1 MYTIDLN
8 ADLGESFGA
17 YNIGQDSELLQWIT
31 SANIA
36 CGLHAG
42 DPIVMERTVGLAQQR
57 GIAIG
62 AHPGFPDLQG
72 FGRRNMVLA
81 PMEVKAF
88 LLYQIGALAAFV
100 RSAGATL
107 HHVKP
112 HGALYTMAA
121 RDRNLARAIAEAVS
135 VFDPNLSLMALAGS
149 QMVEEGHALG
159 ISTIEEAFAD
169 RGYDKEGNLIP
180 RSQPGAIIRDPQVVA
195 IRAVQ
200 MIRSG
205 FVQAVTGE
213 QVPLSFQ
220 SLCIH
225 GDNPNACAIAQAV
238 HQAMVE
244 EGIVLQAV

>member
-1 MYTIDLN
+1 MHTIDLN

-42 DPIVMERTVGLAQQR
+42 DPIVMERTVGLARQR

-72 FGRRNMVLA
+72 FGRRNMALT
-81 PMEVKAF
+81 PGEVKVF

-135 VFDPNLSLMALAGS
+135 AFDPSLSLMALAGS
-149 QMVEEGHALG
+149 QMAEESRALG

-169 RGYDKEGNLIP
+169 RGYDTEGNLVP
-180 RSQPGAIIRDPQVVA
+180 RSQPGAIICHPQTAA

-200 MIRSG
+200 MVRSG

-225 GDNPNACAIAQAV
+225 GDAPNAVAIAQAV
-238 HQAMVE
+238 HQAMVK
-244 EGIVLQAV
+244 EGIVLRAV

>member
-1 MYTIDLN
+1 
-8 ADLGESFGA
+8 
-17 YNIGQDSELLQWIT
+17 
-31 SANIA
+31 
-36 CGLHAG
+36 
-42 DPIVMERTVGLAQQR
+42 
-57 GIAIG
+57 
-62 AHPGFPDLQG
+62 
-72 FGRRNMVLA
+72 
-81 PMEVKAF
+81 
-88 LLYQIGALAAFV
+88 
-100 RSAGATL
+100 
-107 HHVKP
+107 
-112 HGALYTMAA
+112 
-121 RDRNLARAIAEAVS
+121 
-135 VFDPNLSLMALAGS
+135 MALAGS

-180 RSQPGAIIRDPQVVA
+180 RSQPGAILRDPQVVA
-195 IRAVQ
+195 VRAVQ
-200 MIRSG
+200 MVRFG

>member
-1 MYTIDLN
+1 MLTMDLN

-17 YNIGQDSELLQWIT
+17 YHIGQDLELLQWIT

-72 FGRRNMVLA
+72 FGRRNMILA
-81 PMEVKAF
+81 PTEVKAF

-100 RSAGATL
+100 RSAGVTL

-121 RDRNLARAIAEAVS
+121 CDRNLAAAIAEAVS

-149 QMVEEGHALG
+149 YMVEEGHALG

-169 RGYDKEGNLIP
+169 RGYDRDGNLIP
-180 RSQPGAIIRDPQVVA
+180 RGQPGALIRDPQIVA

-200 MIRSG
+200 MVRSG

-225 GDNPNACAIAQAV
+225 GDTPNAGAIAQAV

-244 EGIVLQAV
+244 EGIFLQAI

>member
-1 MYTIDLN
+1 MYTMDLN

-17 YNIGQDSELLQWIT
+17 YTIGQDLELLQWIT

-81 PMEVKAF
+81 PMEVKAY

-121 RDRNLARAIAEAVS
+121 RDRNLARAIVEAIS

-159 ISTIEEAFAD
+159 LSIIEEAFAD
-169 RGYDKEGNLIP
+169 RGYDKEGNLIS
-180 RSQPGAIIRDPQVVA
+180 RGQPGAIIHDPQVVA
-195 IRAVQ
+195 IRAAQ
-200 MIRSG
+200 MVRSRC
-205 FVQAVTGE
+205 VQALTGE

-225 GDNPNACAIAQAV
+225 GDTPDAAAIAQAV
-238 HQAMVE
+238 HLAMVE
-244 EGIVLQAV
+244 EGIVLQAA

>member
-121 RDRNLARAIAEAVS
+121 RDRNL
-135 VFDPNLSLMALAGS
+135 
-149 QMVEEGHALG
+149 
-159 ISTIEEAFAD
+159 
-169 RGYDKEGNLIP
+169 
-180 RSQPGAIIRDPQVVA
+180 PG
-195 IRAVQ
+195 
-200 MIRSG
+200 
-205 FVQAVTGE
+205 
-213 QVPLSFQ
+213 Q
-220 SLCIH
+220 SLRLYRFSIRTCY
-225 GDNPNACAIAQAV
+225 
-238 HQAMVE
+238 
-244 EGIVLQAV
+244 

>member
-1 MYTIDLN
+1 MYTMDLN

-17 YNIGQDSELLQWIT
+17 YTIGQDLELLQWIT

-42 DPIVMERTVGLAQQR
+42 DPIVMERTVGLAKQR

-81 PMEVKAF
+81 PMEVKAY

-100 RSAGATL
+100 RSTGATL

-121 RDRNLARAIAEAVS
+121 RDRNLARAIVEAIS

-159 ISTIEEAFAD
+159 LPIIEEAFAD

-180 RSQPGAIIRDPQVVA
+180 RGQPGAILRDPQVVA
-195 IRAVQ
+195 TRVAQ
-200 MIRSG
+200 MVRSG
-205 FVQAVTGE
+205 CVQAVTGE

-225 GDNPNACAIAQAV
+225 GDTPNAGAIAQAV
-238 HQAMVE
+238 HQAMVK
-244 EGIVLQAV
+244 EGIVLRPV